1 MLLGWPS
8 EQSMNGKSKIKG
20 ALDVPIQKTKGIIV
34 NHVQDLA
41 ILTIMFLTHKKN
53 KRVDVTWGQLAD

>member
-8 EQSMNGKSKIKG
+8 EQSMNGKSKING

-41 ILTIMFLTHKKN
+41 MLTIMFLTHKKN
-53 KRVDVTWGQLAD
+53 KGVDVT

>member
-1 MLLGWPS
+1 
-8 EQSMNGKSKIKG
+8 MNGKSKIKG

-41 ILTIMFLTHKKN
+41 MLIIMFLTHKKIKGLMLYGDN
-53 KRVDVTWGQLAD
+53 

>member
-1 MLLGWPS
+1 
-8 EQSMNGKSKIKG
+8 MNGKSKIKG

-41 ILTIMFLTHKKN
+41 MLTIMFLTHKKN
-53 KRVDVTWGQLAD
+53 KGVDVTWVQLAN

>member
-8 EQSMNGKSKIKG
+8 EQSMNGKSKING

-41 ILTIMFLTHKKN
+41 MLTIMFLTHKKIKGLMLHGYN
-53 KRVDVTWGQLAD
+53 